1 MTPASFA
8 VGRKTRLTRVLAL
21 TLVLNGLASASIL
34 PAWAQIEYGFPSEK
48 QSEEDLYKGAK
59 AGDSGTGSG
68 AGSGSGAF
76 TLSGGVTHSDALEPL
91 PVDERAGAVV
101 PAQTKQSAQTRQT
114 KQIPQSK
121 PNSTVPA
128 RNRPVG
134 QPRQGQSAHTGV
146 ATTTSTKPFQYK
158 LPDGAAQTSGNSRL
172 GVGQIDYSLQGLD
185 QARRNAALKAGNGT
199 MDSAQFAYKQRM
211 QAAVQETLAP
221 PLRAGTQAQVRQQLK
236 VRVPHWLSG
245 SWLRTD
251 STETSRSELPSGKKL
266 KPVGKQSAR
275 VVDVFG
281 TYKDKKG
288 QVWMVM
294 PLGNTGMVDRGVAL
308 DCHKVKKYS
317 IVETGKTS
325 CLIKVQASHF
335 VVDKRTGRVLSAY
348 QDEELNSYRLVGSGL
363 VRTDSSVKVFDE
375 MGAAKLLTRAF
386 STQKRIKTL

>member
-1 MTPASFA
+1 MTSASFA
-8 VGRKTRLTRVLAL
+8 DGCRPRLTHALAF
-21 TLVLNGLASASIL
+21 TLVLNGLVSAFAW
-34 PAWAQIEYGFPSEK
+34 PAWAQIDYGFPSEK
-48 QSEEDLYKGAK
+48 QSEEDLYKGAR
-59 AGDSGTGSG
+59 AGSSSS
-68 AGSGSGAF
+68 GSGSESGSGSAAF

-91 PVDERAGAVV
+91 PVDERAGALVT
-101 PAQTKQSAQTRQT
+101 PQNTQSAQTTQITQT

-121 PNSTVPA
+121 PDSTVPA
-128 RNRPVG
+128 GSRPVG
-134 QPRQGQSAHTGV
+134 QSRKGQSANTGV
-146 ATTTSTKPFQYK
+146 TPYK
-158 LPDGAAQTSGNSRL
+158 LPGGAAQTSGNSRL

-185 QARRNAALKAGNGT
+185 QARRNAALKAGNGK

-211 QAAVQETLAP
+211 QAVVQQTLAP
-221 PLRAGTQAQVRQQLK
+221 PLRAGTQAQIKQQLK

-375 MGAAKLLTRAF
+375 MGSAKLLTRAF

>member
-1 MTPASFA
+1 MLRVELIGKAEL
-8 VGRKTRLTRVLAL
+8 LTRRTLRQSGLLLRAIAL
-21 TLVLNGLASASIL
+21 SLVSSVSLGAFQGVC
-34 PAWAQIEYGFPSEK
+34 AQVEYGSPSEK
-48 QSEEDLYKGAK
+48 SYNEANLYKDMDA
-59 AGDSGTGSG
+59 GTGAN

-91 PVDERAGAVV
+91 PVDERAGAIANKPIAVRQ
-101 PAQTKQSAQTRQT
+101 PAKTTAPVRVTTPGKVSQ
-114 KQIPQSK
+114 
-121 PNSTVPA
+121 PA
-128 RNRPVG
+128 RASQLVSVGHPVPVR
-134 QPRQGQSAHTGV
+134 QPVQN
-146 ATTTSTKPFQYK
+146 YK
-158 LPDGAAQTSGNSRL
+158 LPTGAATTSGNSRL
-172 GVGQIDYSLQGLD
+172 GVGQLDYSMQGLD
-185 QARRNAALKAGNGT
+185 QARRTAALKASNGRLDNT
-199 MDSAQFAYKQRM
+199 TFDYKQRM
-211 QAAVQETLAP
+211 QAAVQQTLAP

-288 QVWMVM
+288 LVWMVM

-325 CLIKVQASHF
+325 CLIKVQATHF

-348 QDEELNSYRLVGSGL
+348 QDEELNSYRLIGNGL

-375 MGAAKLLTRAF
+375 LGTAKLLTRAY